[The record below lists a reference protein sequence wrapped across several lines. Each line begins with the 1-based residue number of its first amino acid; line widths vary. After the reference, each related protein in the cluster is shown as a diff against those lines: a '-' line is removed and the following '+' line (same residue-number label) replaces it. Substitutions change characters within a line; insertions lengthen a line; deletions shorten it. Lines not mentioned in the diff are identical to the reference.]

1 MGRYCRFF
9 LTVWL
14 SLFLT
19 ACGGGDGEKAS
30 SVQQPE
36 PPEQPEQP
44 EPPVYTGGY
53 PAFDPVAAAQ
63 YRETPEFRR
72 SDPGEGEE
80 NHIRG
85 QFGQPRLC
93 SQSANPDC
101 AGTSAYALQNIH
113 FAHTATDWSGR
124 PLTGHG
130 QTIAIFDNG
139 YRLSHRELAGKDVIR
154 YTAPGRT
161 IGRDSHGTAVAA
173 IAAGAADGVGAMGV
187 APDARLHISSWEDVS
202 DDDAMAHMVAAI
214 RDAARHGAVAQN
226 NSWGWQTEKQADA
239 EARDF
244 GASGTTD
251 YARHLADRQGDDPQ
265 TWRTLFAAYDAFQKG
280 GVLVFTNS
288 NDRTLHNATAW
299 AALPEFVPELAEAWI
314 AVGNALFSVDG
325 KTGDILDA
333 DLLSAPCGMAAR
345 YCVIADG
352 TLRVATD
359 VGDGS
364 YQLGTGTSYAAPQV
378 AGEIALLAQ
387 AFPTL
392 SPGEWTTRLLATA
405 QRDWDGFQ
413 NSIAG
418 HQNFAPGVRRA
429 YSHLYGHGVPDM
441 KAALSPVG
449 GLSIASGARVGEGR
463 QTPLSA
469 AATSAPPIVGNAVS
483 KALSG
488 RRIMALDA
496 LGGDFHL
503 DGRVLAPANRMHAP
517 SGIGVAQRL
526 AAQQEKLD
534 FAFAFANLPSS
545 EWQSLH
551 STASAKLFFSHG
563 FTETQDGLV
572 LSRLMPL
579 GAGDYL
585 QFAGGMVERNESEA
599 VQFALS
605 RLTRR
610 GIMTSEVT
618 LSGGHGRGQLFGM
631 STSSPFALAE
641 SSGRFSAG
649 ATLTARL
656 GGGWSFSGYGEVGLA
671 HAQEGEEALIDYG
684 ALTYAS
690 GGLMLDKTGLLQAG
704 DRARFYAGMKPNP
717 LAGHTTLRVPVARTK
732 EGLITY
738 ETVDVNLASGDLPAR
753 FGFSYTHRTARN
765 FDLSLNANADLFI
778 TAPES
783 AVTDVSINLR
793 KSF

>member
-1 MGRYCRFF
+1 MGRC
-9 LTVWL
+9 LPISQTVWL
-14 SLFLT
+14 SLLLV
-19 ACGGGDGEKAS
+19 ACGGGDGGGEGAGG
-30 SVQQPE
+30 SVQPE
-36 PPEQPEQP
+36 PP
-44 EPPVYTGGY
+44 PPPAYTGGY
-53 PAFDPVAAAQ
+53 PELDPAAAVA
-63 YRETPEFRR
+63 YRELPEFRR
-72 SDPGEGEE
+72 SDPGISEE
-80 NHIRG
+80 NHMRSRL
-85 QFGQPRLC
+85 GQPLLC
-93 SQSANPDC
+93 SGSANPDC
-101 AGTSAYALQNIH
+101 TGAASYVLQNIH

-124 PLTGHG
+124 SLTGHG
-130 QTIAIFDNG
+130 QTIAIIDNG
-139 YRLSHRELAGKDVIR
+139 YRLSHQDLAGKEVIR

-173 IAAGAADGVGAMGV
+173 IAAGVADGVGMMGV
-187 APDARLHISSWEDVS
+187 APDARLHLASWEDVA
-202 DDDAMAHMVAAI
+202 DDDFIAHMIGAT
-214 RDAARHGAVAQN
+214 RDAAMRGAAAQN
-226 NSWGWQTEKQADA
+226 NSWGWDEEKQADT
-239 EARDF
+239 ERQDF
-244 GASGTTD
+244 AASGAPD
-251 YARHLADRQGDDPQ
+251 YAWHFAERQGGDPAE
-265 TWRTLFAAYDAFQKG
+265 WRALFATYDAFQKS
-280 GVLVFTNS
+280 GVLVFSNS
-288 NDRTLHNATAW
+288 NDASLTDASAW

-325 KTGDILDA
+325 KTGDILEA

-345 YCVIADG
+345 YCVTVDG

-359 VGDGS
+359 ASDRS
-364 YQLGTGTSYAAPQV
+364 YELGTGTSYAAPQV

-405 QRDWDGFQ
+405 QRDWGGFQ
-413 NSIAG
+413 ASIAG

-449 GLSIASGARVGEGR
+449 GLSIASGAKVGEGP
-463 QTPLSA
+463 QTPVAA

-496 LGGDFHL
+496 LGGDFYL
-503 DGRVLAPANRMHAP
+503 DGKALAPANRMHAP

-534 FAFAFANLPSS
+534 FAFAFASLPSS
-545 EWQSLH
+545 ERQSLH

-579 GAGDYL
+579 GQGDYL

-610 GIMTSEVT
+610 GSITSEMT

-631 STSSPFALAE
+631 STLSPFALAE

-671 HAQEGEEALIDYG
+671 YAQEGEEALIDYG

-717 LAGHTTLRVPVARTK
+717 LAGRTTLRVPVARTR
-732 EGLITY
+732 EGAITY

-753 FGFSYTHRTARN
+753 FGFSYTHRTSRN